1 MGTRK
6 REREANGDPKRIPE
20 VASHREERRILGGER
35 KAKRRAKKLQ
45 KLQEPPKETSK
56 KSKLFNRSQK
66 RDCSPIVE
74 KSEFSSSVSLGSV
87 KTRREWERESG
98 GGRDGGRERE
108 EIRGRSDGGRSSGQ
122 PSLRVSRRRPTDRP
136 TDCSSLD
143 CPARKI
149 KKLPKTFSQV
159 LFPGDNQPPGPKP
172 RTLAFLRSFLQV
184 TTNPPGPKP
193 RPFLRSFFP
202 GDNHPVGPKQ
212 GPLFSG
218 PFPRWQTHQDLA
230 WLLRHVPCL
239 KTYWRLWRLSS
250 QPLPLLPVHT
260 WPTPCCSRMAV

>member
-1 MGTRK
+1 
-6 REREANGDPKRIPE
+6 
-20 VASHREERRILGGER
+20 
-35 KAKRRAKKLQ
+35 
-45 KLQEPPKETSK
+45 
-56 KSKLFNRSQK
+56 
-66 RDCSPIVE
+66 
-74 KSEFSSSVSLGSV
+74 
-87 KTRREWERESG
+87 
-98 GGRDGGRERE
+98 
-108 EIRGRSDGGRSSGQ
+108 
-122 PSLRVSRRRPTDRP
+122 LRVSRRRPTDRP